1 MKKVPPQLLEYLH
14 SRTEFYMCDLYE
26 IALKSGLVFRY
37 ANYDRDIK
45 LPDGRLYSHKG
56 PLFKRNRIK
65 LSAGITVD
73 QLSVTVT
80 IDKNDKIGT
89 TPMMQIAHVGGFD
102 EATLTLLR
110 CFREKT
116 GEVVGV
122 VEMFGGYIDVEGGGG
137 LTMEWVVKSGV
148 QKLNVD
154 YPLRKYYP
162 TCPYSLYDAG
172 CGLNINDYTTTG
184 TVTGVNSH
192 QDFNTNLNAPNGY
205 YEQGGIEWLSGA
217 LAGVTAPIKNSYQA
231 NGRIV
236 MLIPLDA
243 APAAGDT
250 FRIYPG
256 CDKTPAMCKDKFNNF
271 SRNRATPYIPLKET
285 VL

>member
-1 MKKVPPQLLEYLH
+1 MKKVPPELLDYLH
-14 SRTEFYMCDLYE
+14 TRTEFCMCDLYE
-26 IALKSGLVFRY
+26 ITFKSGLVFRY
-37 ANYDRDIK
+37 ASYDREIT
-45 LPDGRLYSHKG
+45 LADGRQFSSKG
-56 PLFKRNRIK
+56 PIFRRDRIK
-65 LSAGITVD
+65 LSSTITVD
-73 QLSVTVT
+73 QLAVTVT
-80 IDKNDKIGT
+80 VDQNDKIGD

-102 EATLTLLR
+102 EAGLTLLR
-110 CFREKT
+110 CFMEPT
-116 GEVVGV
+116 GEVVGAV
-122 VEMFGGYIDVEGGGG
+122 DMFGGYIDVEGGGG
-137 LTMEWVVKSGV
+137 LEMRWVVKSGV

-172 CGLNINDYTTTG
+172 CGLSLASYSATG
-184 TVTGVNSH
+184 TVTGVSSY
-192 QDFNTNLNAPNGY
+192 QDFNTDLNRPDGY

-217 LAGVTAPIKNSYQA
+217 LTGVSAPIKASHQA

-243 APAAGDT
+243 VPEVGDT

-256 CDKTPAMCKDKFNNF
+256 CDKTPTTCRDKFNNF
-271 SRNRATPYIPLKET
+271 SHNRATPYIPLKET